1 MTNQMS
7 FCKVENA
14 LKGEGIWEVCNASG
28 DGPCGRSG
36 HTMTPLSNHSFAI
49 FGGVD
54 SKDEFLSDIFIYDAR
69 DHSWATIKEFTG
81 DIPPPMSAH
90 ATICHR
96 QTTSSGML
104 VSNRLLVYGGS
115 CMVEDDSVTAEVR
128 ATKKRANSM
137 CTSLFTAP
145 DFHIFSLQ
153 LFKQL

>member
-1 MTNQMS
+1 
-7 FCKVENA
+7 
-14 LKGEGIWEVCNASG
+14 
-28 DGPCGRSG
+28 
-36 HTMTPLSNHSFAI
+36 MTPLSNHSFAI